1 MYGQPSLR
9 QRHGGFQGA
18 DKDTM
23 SNHNAASLSISL
35 EPDSG
40 VPAHRQ
46 IHEQIRLLIESRR
59 LPIGARLSS
68 SRRLAAELGVS
79 RMTTQ
84 TALDSLLAEGYL
96 VSAPRRGLFVA
107 EHLPLSA
114 APDAAS
120 LPTHISA
127 RDSGRDII
135 RFESGA
141 AVADFPNQAWRRCLR
156 QSWLNPSLELMEGTL
171 PGGYPPLRSAV
182 ADMLYS
188 LRGLRCAPEH
198 ILITAGNRDALTLV
212 LSTLRRLHPERS
224 SVWLENPCYPPALN
238 GLRGLGLNPKPL
250 EVDSEG
256 AQIPNVSGDPSQST
270 ASLAALVTPARQ
282 YPLGHMMSAR
292 RRQQWLDH
300 LAARSRNGDSL
311 WLIEDDYDS
320 EFIYEGRPQAPL
332 SAADET
338 GHSILLGSFS
348 KSLFRSLRLG
358 YIVAPPALI
367 EPFRATQKTLGQAA
381 ALPLQPALHHFI
393 DSGEFASHLRRMR
406 RLYLDRRD
414 QSLDM
419 LHSAGLP
426 LTPWPCRS
434 GMHLIAELD
443 HDSPI
448 DDVQWAQQAETY
460 HLHLDTLARH
470 YWAEGQAR
478 HRGFLLGFSA
488 RDTTHQQ
495 RAMELLKQ
503 SLTAQARNLA

>member
-1 MYGQPSLR
+1 MLNKDR
-9 QRHGGFQGA
+9 QSHH
-18 DKDTM
+18 
-23 SNHNAASLSISL
+23 SAASLSISL
-35 EPDSG
+35 EPGSG
-40 VPAHRQ
+40 LSAHRQ
-46 IHEQIRLLIESRR
+46 IHEQVRRLIESGRLHVGTR
-59 LPIGARLSS
+59 LPS

-107 EHLPLSA
+107 EHLPLSTA
-114 APDAAS
+114 AQPAD
-120 LPTHISA
+120 LPGPLSEG
-127 RDSGRDII
+127 DSVHDII

-141 AVADFPNQAWRRCLR
+141 AVAEFPNQTWRRCLR

-171 PGGYPPLRSAV
+171 PGGYPPLRSAI

-188 LRGLRCAPEH
+188 LRGLRCAPEQ

-212 LSTLRRLHPERS
+212 LNTLRRLHPERS
-224 SVWLENPCYPPALN
+224 SVWLENPCYPPILN
-238 GLRGLGLNPKPL
+238 GLHGLGLNPKPL
-250 EVDSEG
+250 AVDSEG
-256 AQIPNVSGDPSQST
+256 AQIPDTPEDPSLS
-270 ASLAALVTPARQ
+270 SDCLAALVTPARQ

-300 LAARSRNGDSL
+300 LGTHSQNGDPL

-367 EPFRATQKTLGQAA
+367 EPLRATQKTLGQAA
-381 ALPLQPALHHFI
+381 ALPLQPVLHHFI

-406 RLYLDRRD
+406 RLYLERRNH
-414 QSLDM
+414 L
-419 LHSAGLP
+419 LHALQQADLP
-426 LTPWPCRS
+426 LSPWPCRS

-443 HDSPI
+443 HDCPL
-448 DDVQWAQQAETY
+448 DDVQWAQQAEA
-460 HLHLDTLARH
+460 LNLQLDTLARH
-470 YWAEGQAR
+470 DWAEDQTR

-495 RAMELLKQ
+495 RAMELLRH
-503 SLTAQARNLA
+503 SLTAQVRSGQHPA